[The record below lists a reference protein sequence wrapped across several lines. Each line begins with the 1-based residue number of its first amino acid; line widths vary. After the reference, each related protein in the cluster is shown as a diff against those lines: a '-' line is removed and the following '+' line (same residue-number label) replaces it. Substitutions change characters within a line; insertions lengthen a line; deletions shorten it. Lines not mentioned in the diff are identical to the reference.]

1 MKAYIEEELRKG
13 FIRPST
19 SPASAGF
26 FFVKK
31 KDGGLRPCIDY
42 RGLNEV
48 TVKHR
53 YPLPLVPAALEQL
66 RKARYF
72 TKLDLRS
79 AYNLIR
85 IKKGDEWKTAF
96 SMTTGHYEYRV
107 MPFGLS
113 NSPSI
118 FQALVNDVFRGELNR
133 YVIVYIDD
141 ILVYSENLQD
151 HVQHVRNVLQRLI
164 HHQLHA
170 KLPKCEF
177 HQTSTS
183 FLGYII
189 SHEGVTMDE
198 LKVASVLNWPRPRTI
213 KELQRFLGFANF
225 YRRFIRN
232 FSLVAAPLT
241 NMTKKGP
248 MVLKWTP
255 QGEQAFTDLKTR
267 FTTAPILRHPDP
279 EKEFTVEVDA
289 SSTGIGAVL
298 SQRHGVPGRLYP
310 CAFYSRKL
318 TAAERNYDVG
328 DRELLAMKSALEEWR
343 HWLEGSKKPFLVLT
357 DHRNLEYIRGA
368 KRLNSRQARWALFF
382 TRFDFRITY
391 RPGSKNGKADAL
403 SRQFD
408 PQVDPNPPEFIIP
421 SPLIVAPIRWDI
433 MGEITEAQSTD
444 PIPPECPRD
453 RVYVPEPLRERL
465 LHHIHDSL
473 SAGHP
478 GITATTE
485 LVTNKFYWATLAPD
499 VMRFVHRCPTC
510 NMTKSSHLRPAG
522 LLQPLPI
529 PQRPWSHIAM
539 DFVTELPVSNGFTT
553 ILTVIDRFSK
563 ACRLIPLAKL
573 PTAWE
578 TAKVILEQVFRFY
591 GIPEDIVTDRGP
603 QFTSRLWQAFCKQM
617 NINVSLTS
625 GYHPQSNGQAERLN
639 QELTRFLR
647 SYCFTNQQDWS
658 QYLLWAEYAQ
668 NSLQKPATGTTPFK
682 CILGYQPPMF
692 PWTGEPSSLP
702 ALDHWLQRSEETWNQ
717 GHVHLQ
723 RAVRS
728 LVEQADR
735 HRRRNPAYESGQ
747 WVWLST
753 KNLRLQ
759 QSCRKL
765 NPRYVG
771 PFKIIRQITPVSFR
785 LALPA
790 QYKISP
796 TFHVS
801 LLKPAVAPGGQR
813 DQNEAATPEAPPLII
828 DGEEAYQ
835 VREILDSRRR
845 GPVLQY
851 LIDWEGYGP
860 EERSWVN
867 ARDILDPTL
876 TETYHREHPEKPAP
890 RPRGRP
896 RRRGGGSVM
905 RR

>member
-1 MKAYIEEELRKG
+1 
-13 FIRPST
+13 
-19 SPASAGF
+19 
-26 FFVKK
+26 
-31 KDGGLRPCIDY
+31 
-42 RGLNEV
+42 
-48 TVKHR
+48 
-53 YPLPLVPAALEQL
+53 
-66 RKARYF
+66 
-72 TKLDLRS
+72 
-79 AYNLIR
+79 
-85 IKKGDEWKTAF
+85 
-96 SMTTGHYEYRV
+96 
-107 MPFGLS
+107 
-113 NSPSI
+113 
-118 FQALVNDVFRGELNR
+118 
-133 YVIVYIDD
+133 
-141 ILVYSENLQD
+141 
-151 HVQHVRNVLQRLI
+151 
-164 HHQLHA
+164 
-170 KLPKCEF
+170 
-177 HQTSTS
+177 
-183 FLGYII
+183 
-189 SHEGVTMDE
+189 
-198 LKVASVLNWPRPRTI
+198 
-213 KELQRFLGFANF
+213 
-225 YRRFIRN
+225 
-232 FSLVAAPLT
+232 
-241 NMTKKGP
+241 
-248 MVLKWTP
+248 
-255 QGEQAFTDLKTR
+255 
-267 FTTAPILRHPDP
+267 
-279 EKEFTVEVDA
+279 
-289 SSTGIGAVL
+289 
-298 SQRHGVPGRLYP
+298 
-310 CAFYSRKL
+310 
-318 TAAERNYDVG
+318 
-328 DRELLAMKSALEEWR
+328 
-343 HWLEGSKKPFLVLT
+343 
-357 DHRNLEYIRGA
+357 
-368 KRLNSRQARWALFF
+368 
-382 TRFDFRITY
+382 
-391 RPGSKNGKADAL
+391 
-403 SRQFD
+403 
-408 PQVDPNPPEFIIP
+408 
-421 SPLIVAPIRWDI
+421 
-433 MGEITEAQSTD
+433 
-444 PIPPECPRD
+444 
-453 RVYVPEPLRERL
+453 
-465 LHHIHDSL
+465 
-473 SAGHP
+473 
-478 GITATTE
+478 
-485 LVTNKFYWATLAPD
+485 
-499 VMRFVHRCPTC
+499 MRFVHRSPTC

-529 PQRPWSHIAM
+529 PQRPWSHITM
-539 DFVTELPVSNGFTT
+539 DFVTDLPASNGFTT

-668 NSLQKPATGTTPFK
+668 NSLQKPATGMTPFK

-692 PWTGEPSSLP
+692 PWRGEPSSLP

-717 GHVHLQ
+717 AHVHLQ
-723 RAVRS
+723 RAVRR
-728 LVEQADR
+728 LVEQADC

-753 KNLRLQ
+753 KNHRLQ

-813 DQNEAATPEAPPLII
+813 DQDEAAAPEVPPLII

-896 RRRGGGSVM
+896 RRRPSRFRSRSQGGGGLCYEAVLCGSV
-905 RR
+905 